1 MREYLILYLILTCPE
16 PICVQFP
23 TSLTHE
29 EAGDTVLDDE
39 GACPSSSQDSTDRSN
54 SLGSRCHSLDD
65 EAAVRQDDGYPRPDG
80 YEPDDEKLR
89 PHGVHFADQGRS
101 RESSPEGYPWP
112 LSLAAETA
120 DPATLRS
127 ILVLKKSSAKDSSS
141 TSHAGV
147 SS

>member
-1 MREYLILYLILTCPE
+1 MKVYLILYLILTCPE

-29 EAGDTVLDDE
+29 EACHAVFDDE
-39 GACPSSSQDSTDRSN
+39 GARPSSSQDSTDRNHSFGPRCD
-54 SLGSRCHSLDD
+54 SLHD
-65 EAAVRQDDGYPRPDG
+65 EAAARHDDGYARPDG
-80 YEPDDEKLR
+80 HESDDEELR
-89 PHGVHFADQGRS
+89 FNGVDLADQGRS

-127 ILVLKKSSAKDSSS
+127 ILEASAGGRTS
-141 TSHAGV
+141 TSRDVA